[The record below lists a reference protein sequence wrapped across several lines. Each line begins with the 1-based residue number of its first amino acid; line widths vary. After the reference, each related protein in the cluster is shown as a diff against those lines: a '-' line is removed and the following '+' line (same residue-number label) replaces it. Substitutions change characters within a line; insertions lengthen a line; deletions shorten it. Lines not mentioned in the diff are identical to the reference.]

1 MRQLYDRT
9 ARFLEDS
16 LKDTVYVLGHK
27 NPDTDSVVSAAAY
40 AHLKR
45 ELGMKS
51 CVAARAGKLNPQT
64 EYVFE
69 RFGVAF
75 PVFIPDLLP
84 KVDYYMGDK
93 PITVD
98 SGMPLWEAL
107 AVMNQSG
114 QKALPI
120 VTPDG
125 RYQSLLHYSSFA
137 QNILKKINPH
147 KKAIIPTSVNSLQ
160 ATIKAQPVCLFKPND
175 AFKARILVAALETSS
190 FKRHLSAEDPSTVI
204 VIVGDRTDVQRHA
217 IESGVRVLIISNG
230 ALLDRGLKELAESK
244 GVSVLVSPYDTS
256 STSLLVIYSTPAET
270 MGDDSIK
277 PISRHES
284 LKKAREAINSSA
296 SRAIP
301 VIDDDQRIVGL
312 FTEGDLMREPNIS
325 LILVDHNELAQA
337 VDGAEHYRILEVIDH
352 HRLGSFSTRYPI
364 TFINRVVGSTS
375 TIIAGMYR
383 DARIPIPKPIASIL
397 LAGILSDTLIL
408 QSATTTE
415 ADSDAAEYLSNVA
428 DLDIDVLGRDIM
440 VSASQVSSKAVSE
453 IVRLDMKE
461 YRAADS
467 SFTVSQVEVNNTGE
481 IMERSEEVMAELGR
495 IRAAGGHYF
504 SALMV
509 TDITALSSIL
519 FLDGDRELSELLR
532 YPRIGDR
539 AYELK
544 DVLSRKKQ
552 LVPVLIEMTEK
563 ALEG

>member
-1 MRQLYDRT
+1 M
-9 ARFLEDS
+9 
-16 LKDTVYVLGHK
+16 KDTVYVLGHK